1 MSTDLILPNDSSTEE
16 NEISQPT
23 TEKKEEEHKEGKK
36 EKISFRSLFLF
47 ALIIVLIVLPIRLF
61 IAKPFIVSGTS
72 MLPTFNTW
80 NYLIIDQLTYRFS
93 SPKRGDVI
101 VFRPPRN
108 PSQFYIKRIIALPNE
123 TLKLSGTKVTI
134 FNTQHK
140 NGFTLNEPY
149 VLPQNQKDT
158 TMTITLPNNEYF
170 VMGDNRKVSYDSRYW
185 GPLTRNKIIG
195 RVYVRLFPFNE
206 VAALPGAATYSPRN
220 TSNAL

>member
-16 NEISQPT
+16 NKIEQPT
-23 TEKKEEEHKEGKK
+23 TEKKENGEKEGKK

-93 SPKRGDVI
+93 PPKRGDII

-108 PSQFYIKRIIALPNE
+108 PSQFYIKRIIGLPNE
-123 TLKLSGTKVTI
+123 TLKLSGTKITI
-134 FNTQHK
+134 FNTQHE

-149 VLPQNQKDT
+149 VSPQNQKDT
-158 TMTITLPNNEYF
+158 TMTITLSNNEYF

-206 VAALPGAATYSPRN
+206 VAELPGASTYS
-220 TSNAL
+220 SNNINNAI